1 MIEQQIKH
9 KIWFAGFY
17 EGEGSISND
26 INNRNR
32 LRINISQN
40 DKTPLEIGKEIWGGF
55 IRERVRTTPNGKICY
70 GNEWVLNHN
79 QSLSF
84 IEDIKEHMI
93 IPYKIK
99 QIELA
104 LEKLNETWDKRF
116 TCSFC
121 DCDFADPSGRRR
133 HEKRNHIEKDV
144 RFKCNLCDK
153 EYTARDTLK
162 RHIKLNHSSV
172 ASDSVSNLETNCD
185 TPYNDGKSLRA

>member
-1 MIEQQIKH
+1 MIEQQLKH

-40 DKTPLEIGKEIWGGF
+40 DKTPLEIGKEIWGGS
-55 IRERVRTTPNGKICY
+55 IRERVRTTSNGKICY

-79 QSLSF
+79 QSLFF

-99 QIELA
+99 QVELA
-104 LEKLNETWDKRF
+104 LDKLNETWNKRCK
-116 TCSFC
+116 CSFC
-121 DCDFADPSGRRR
+121 DCDFSDPSGRRR

-153 EYTARDTLK
+153 EYTSRDTLK

-172 ASDSVSNLETNCD
+172 ASDSVSNFETNCD
-185 TPYNDGKSLRA
+185 TPYNDGNSLRA